1 VSSCPG
7 PHEPLQS
14 AHFRGL
20 PPFRSS
26 CLGLLFVRIPVMAT
40 IVARHTH
47 HMLSCLRPGRSIG
60 LSCRH
65 ARAFMSHTSQ
75 PSPTTRP
82 ASASASSAMPILPG
96 QPPIVVPS
104 VTVLS
109 SDAASLQVVAKPPL
123 PPRAERAKPKIR
135 ATKAAISIVRLLIHR
150 NTQSSI
156 LRRLVDLCCC

>member
-26 CLGLLFVRIPVMAT
+26 CLGLVFVRTPVMAT
-40 IVARHTH
+40 IAARHTH

-82 ASASASSAMPILPG
+82 ASASASSATPILPD

-109 SDAASLQVVAKPPL
+109 SDAASPQVVAKPPL

-135 ATKAAISIVRLLIHR
+135 ATKAAISIVRLLIYCDAH
-150 NTQSSI
+150 SI
-156 LRRLVDLCCC
+156 LRRRVDLCCC